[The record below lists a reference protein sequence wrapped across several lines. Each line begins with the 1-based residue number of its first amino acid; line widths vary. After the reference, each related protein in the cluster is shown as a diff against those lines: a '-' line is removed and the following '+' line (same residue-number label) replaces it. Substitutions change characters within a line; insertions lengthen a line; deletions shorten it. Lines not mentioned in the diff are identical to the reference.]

1 MLLYFVTMKLKHGN
15 PTGPRVVP
23 IRQMPKDPRAVPAG
37 CPAGPPASPSEA
49 IGKGSPSSLTLALA
63 SLLSMLTAGS
73 PSHGE
78 SLPSYFPPPGEQR
91 FPLGVYT
98 VGKALESNLIDCKS
112 GGAHGPLARSAAE

>member
-1 MLLYFVTMKLKHGN
+1 MKLKHGN

-23 IRQMPKDPRAVPAG
+23 IRQMPKDPRAVPTE
-37 CPAGPPASPSEA
+37 CPAGPRASPSKV
-49 IGKGSPSSLTLALA
+49 IGEGSPSSLTLALA
-63 SLLSMLTAGS
+63 LLPSMS